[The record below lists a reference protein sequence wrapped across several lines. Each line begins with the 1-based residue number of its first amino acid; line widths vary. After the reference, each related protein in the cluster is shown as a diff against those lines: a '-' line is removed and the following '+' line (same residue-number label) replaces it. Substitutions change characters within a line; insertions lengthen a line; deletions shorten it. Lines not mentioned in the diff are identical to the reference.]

1 MGKRRKHK
9 KKHISKKQNRNFT
22 KTVQETSEKKC
33 GCREEKVILQ
43 KVEGNTLSFFYDVL
57 VLIVSLLHGTLFF
70 LLADRVIELINNFT
84 VLKLSFLMFFFSLFL
99 RIFQTHILAAV
110 KYTEKWV
117 FRPMDFIMVF
127 FTALFEY
134 LLINNE
140 RISNN
145 GEEWYYYTIFAFCL
159 FGVIGYFITY
169 RRTYNHYD
177 GIEKSTELH
186 IQIINF
192 VCILIVGILNLFNYF
207 HIFSQCITVSFVNF
221 FSSGVLVFNIYLSLR
236 LSKNQIKD
244 LISQGLIPR
253 SSAA

>member
-1 MGKRRKHK
+1 MGKNK
-9 KKHISKKQNRNFT
+9 KKHKSRKQKRKQNNKQNRNYT
-22 KTVQETSEKKC
+22 TAIQDTSEKKC
-33 GCREEKVILQ
+33 ECKEEKDNLQ
-43 KVEGNTLSFFYDVL
+43 KIEGNTLSFFYDVL

-70 LLADRVIELINNFT
+70 LLADKVIDLINNFT
-84 VLKLSFLMFFFSLFL
+84 VLGLSFLLFYFSLFL

-140 RISNN
+140 RIRNSR
-145 GEEWYYYTIFAFCL
+145 EEWYYYTIFAFCL

-169 RRTYNHYD
+169 RRTCKHYD
-177 GIEKSTELH
+177 GIEKSAELH
-186 IQIINF
+186 IQIINI
-192 VCILIVGILNLFNYF
+192 VCILIVGILNFFNYF
-207 HIFSQCITVSFVNF
+207 HIFSQCITVSCVNF
-221 FSSGVLVFNIYLSLR
+221 FSSGVLVLNIYLSLR

-244 LISQGLIPR
+244 LIKIK
-253 SSAA
+253 